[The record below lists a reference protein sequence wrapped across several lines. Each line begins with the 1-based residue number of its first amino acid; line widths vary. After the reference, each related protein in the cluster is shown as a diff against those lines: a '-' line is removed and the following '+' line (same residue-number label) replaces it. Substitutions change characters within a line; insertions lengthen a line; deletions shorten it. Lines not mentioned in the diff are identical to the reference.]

1 MITEMPKV
9 DDWTLV
15 EQAFWDGTFD
25 APLSRRGF
33 LRGAAGL
40 ASSAA
45 TGLAG
50 GGLAALGTS
59 KPKPANKSLRSRATG
74 ATEYRY
80 ASPQQREGHKFLHAN
95 LERGEH
101 PNTLLRQRTA
111 GARWSDPRLD
121 APGSANQKWTIR
133 QGRAPKPSKT
143 DVARSKRLFGGGDAV
158 DAPFIGS
165 SRAGQHLG
173 AALRGAGRGAG
184 RAVRRGGGIG
194 GNVGEKI
201 GQRIGR
207 SSYGSKGAKVGG
219 NVGGGIG
226 AAAGGLLD
234 RLGGKK
240 GAPGAKLLGGIGQ
253 HYGGKLGRSVASQ
266 YGAARGGEKGRGIG
280 GLVGRL
286 AGAAISPVG
295 AARGARQGLERSKA
309 HAGAVRKIGTQAVG
323 RALQGGGG
331 RQIGGGGAQRMLP
344 GRPTGRGTRAL
355 PGAR

>member
-1 MITEMPKV
+1 MNV
-9 DDWTLV
+9 DTWDLI

-25 APLSRRGF
+25 APITTRRKVLTGLGAGLGLAAGGAANLVGNKKRAIWSEKNTDWSKADPWADNAKKYARLAELGKSRESAGPNTSGAIAPREAARSPAARVAPSVHKSATPHKPKMSGGGMSRRGF
-33 LRGAAGL
+33 LGGKRGGD
-40 ASSAA
+40 
-45 TGLAG
+45 
-50 GGLAALGTS
+50 
-59 KPKPANKSLRSRATG
+59 
-74 ATEYRY
+74 
-80 ASPQQREGHKFLHAN
+80 
-95 LERGEH
+95 
-101 PNTLLRQRTA
+101 TA
-111 GARWSDPRLD
+111 LD
-121 APGSANQKWTIR
+121 A
-133 QGRAPKPSKT
+133 
-143 DVARSKRLFGGGDAV
+143 F

-240 GAPGAKLLGGIGQ
+240 GSPGAKLLGGIGQ